1 MKKLLFTTLFLAI
14 GIGYVF
20 SQEDNQTDTNPIIV
34 PTQIIT
40 SPTEG
45 DTINTLVNAEGE
57 ESKVAYNNG
66 VTLYG
71 EGNYNEALAAFSQSL
86 STDP

>member
-20 SQEDNQTDTNPIIV
+20 SQEDNQTDANPIIV

-45 DTINTLVNAEGE
+45 DTLNTLVNAEGE

-71 EGNYNEALAAFSQSL
+71 EGNYNEALSAFSQSL